1 VNLRDHL
8 LRGTSRSFYL
18 SLRWLPG
25 SVRDS
30 IALGY
35 LLARAS
41 DSIADAS
48 LAPLDRRVEA
58 LHALRDGDVGTRII
72 EELASHQTKP
82 AEQELVQNLPGLLDD
97 LERSPDQTAL
107 QAVWSKILEGQI
119 FDLVRFVQR
128 PDPLTPDELDE
139 YTYLVAGSVGE
150 FWSTLCTQRI
160 TDFSTMSAE
169 PHKLLACN
177 YGKGLQ
183 RVNILRD
190 HRADTAA
197 GRPYLGP
204 GRFEVE
210 RATAQHQLNDGLE
223 WVGAVRGGRMRLS
236 AVLPASIAL
245 EMLPRFSET
254 ADAVKLSRRAIRRHL
269 FTAVPILWSSRW
281 QPTSAYI
288 TADGSCEASR

>member
-1 VNLRDHL
+1 MNLQDQL
-8 LRGTSRSFYL
+8 LRGTARSFYL

-25 SVRDS
+25 SVRES
-30 IALGY
+30 ISLGY

-48 LAPLDRRVEA
+48 HAPLDRRVEA
-58 LHALRDGDVGTRII
+58 LHALRDGDIGTRII
-72 EELASHQTKP
+72 EELANHQTKP
-82 AEQELVQNLPGLLDD
+82 AEQELVHNLPGLLDD
-97 LERSPDQTAL
+97 LERSPDQEAL

-128 PDPLTPDELDE
+128 PDPLTPEELDE

-160 TDFSTMSAE
+160 ADFSTMCEE
-169 PHKLLACN
+169 PHKALACN

-190 HRADTAA
+190 YRADTAA
-197 GRPYLGP
+197 GRSYLGP
-204 GRFEVE
+204 GRFEAE
-210 RATAQHQLNDGLE
+210 RATAHHQLNDGLA

-236 AVLPASIAL
+236 AVLPAAIAL
-245 EMLPRFSET
+245 EMLPQFSET

-281 QPTSAYI
+281 QPTSSKGIA
-288 TADGSCEASR
+288 AESLKMF